1 MATYEASADNNEAED
16 VFEPREEEETSLN
29 ELRALLEGVQ

>member
-1 MATYEASADNNEAED
+1 MAACEASADNDEAED

-29 ELRALLEGVQ
+29 ELRTLLEGGQ